1 MKEAT
6 QPEIRQPEN
15 SEFLGDIRF
24 KELSKLA
31 SRIEE
36 NLQKSKA
43 TAEIRFIG
51 CFHVGNLD
59 NSLLSAIQESDI
71 ITTELPTEPIRDA
84 LEGVFSE
91 VTKKNPFWFNI
102 IKQSLQNEKII
113 TGVNRNKAVLSAEKR
128 INSVKSTPYKN
139 APDIVLGIA
148 KKPREEIFNL
158 LPTNLKDNFG
168 NQSGQMTLVTI
179 ESGQK
184 LKDLFSKEIL
194 RGKMNDC
201 FRIKGEIVRLVR
213 SISSERQI
221 KILITD
227 LPLVIPEALIWAAAE
242 YSADYLKP
250 LYDNLSSRLNF
261 FRSGACCLLRAY
273 QDKSQLEEIL
283 GKLDV
288 TIKNKLYKGELK
300 EGSNI
305 VVTHI
310 GGQFHNPNL
319 IKIAERL
326 FPSPKSAI
334 LIENQLDKRMLP
346 TKLNLWQL
354 FGETIDPIE
363 AVLSISVVNDEVL
376 LNNDKALNLIFKV
389 VKNQYTDLQKI
400 ALVEEMM
407 KNYPS
412 FKKEGKIRKGLWQ
425 DAFANMC
432 DATPFFTLI
441 RFRESLQGK
450 EQVNLPKELINFL
463 KDSMFQKEV
472 CCLYNLFKNEML
484 KYFPDTDKLQ
494 PQNSP

>member
-1 MKEAT
+1 MNEVI
-6 QPEIRQPEN
+6 QPEIRQSEN
-15 SEFLGDIRF
+15 SEFLGDVRF
-24 KELSKLA
+24 KELSKLTR
-31 SRIEE
+31 RIEE

-51 CFHVGNLD
+51 CFHCGNLD

-71 ITTELPTEPIRDA
+71 ITTELPTQPIRDA
-84 LEGVFSE
+84 YKNTYSE
-91 VTKKNPFWFNI
+91 ITKENPFWLNI
-102 IKQSLQNEKII
+102 IKHALQNEKII
-113 TGVNRNKAVLSAEKR
+113 TGVNNNKTVVSAIRR
-128 INSVKSTPYKN
+128 IDRRKSIPYKN
-139 APDIVLGIA
+139 APDIVLGID
-148 KKPREEIFNL
+148 KKPREEILNL
-158 LPTNLKDNFG
+158 LPTNLKGNFG
-168 NQSGQMTLVTI
+168 NQSGQMALITL
-179 ESGQK
+179 ENGQK
-184 LKDLFSKEIL
+184 LKELFSKKVL
-194 RGKMNDC
+194 GGKMNDW
-201 FRIKGEIVRLVR
+201 FVIKGEIVRLVR
-213 SISSERQI
+213 PISSEKQV

-227 LPLVIPEALIWAAAE
+227 WPLVIPETFICSAAA
-242 YSADYLKP
+242 YSADYLQP
-250 LYDNLSSRLNF
+250 LYDNLSSRLDF
-261 FRSGACCLLRAY
+261 FRSGACCLLKAY

-288 TIKNKLYKGELK
+288 TIKNRLYKGELK

-305 VVTHI
+305 VVAHI
-310 GGQFHNPNL
+310 GGQFHNPSL

-326 FPSPKSAI
+326 FPPPKSAI

-346 TKLNLWQL
+346 IKLNLWQL

-363 AVLSISVVNDEVL
+363 AVLNISVVNDEVL

-389 VKNQYTDLQKI
+389 VKNQYIELQKI

-407 KNYPS
+407 KNYSS

-463 KDSMFQKEV
+463 KDSMFQKEA
-472 CCLYNLFKNEML
+472 CRLYNLFKNEML
-484 KYFPDTDKLQ
+484 KYFPE
-494 PQNSP
+494 